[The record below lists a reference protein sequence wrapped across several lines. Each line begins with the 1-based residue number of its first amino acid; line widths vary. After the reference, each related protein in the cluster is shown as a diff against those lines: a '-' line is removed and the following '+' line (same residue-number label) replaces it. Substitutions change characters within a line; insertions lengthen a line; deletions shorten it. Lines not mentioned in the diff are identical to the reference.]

1 MLKLTFGGPKVPL
14 VGNLALFWFGEE
26 NVVLDNI
33 FPPSFKFQHIQREGA
48 DNSGQKHRP
57 K

>member
-26 NVVLDNI
+26 NAVLDNI